1 MLLKRLYSLES
12 DAREL
17 KNIIN
22 SAPSKVLNDFL
33 SHLYSKRKEILTIRG
48 FRKIPRLDHSNV
60 KVKADHLVN

>member
-33 SHLYSKRKEILTIRG
+33 SYLYSKRKEILTIRG

>member
-22 SAPSKVLNDFL
+22 SAPSKVLN
-33 SHLYSKRKEILTIRG
+33 E
-48 FRKIPRLDHSNV
+48 
-60 KVKADHLVN
+60 